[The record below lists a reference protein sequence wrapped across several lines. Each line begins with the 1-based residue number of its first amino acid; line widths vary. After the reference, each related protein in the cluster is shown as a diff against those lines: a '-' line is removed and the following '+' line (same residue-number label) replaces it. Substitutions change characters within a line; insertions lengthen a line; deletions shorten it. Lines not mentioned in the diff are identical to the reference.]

1 MEIAATLVGR
11 AELPELAASVEL
23 VESAGLVGSEGL
35 VESVGAVESAVP
47 AVSVELVGLAE
58 LVERVAR
65 IAHPR
70 CPRVAAGIALPR
82 CHRMVVDAATGST
95 IPNTAAALPIETARP
110 QIDLVARRGAIRSP
124 IARPARGNKL
134 DGKAAICQATGR
146 ELAVRAIGLEAPAL
160 ATGQGQVE
168 AEQIALEVVIFLA
181 AAAET
186 GMPSAEVPA
195 VITDRI
201 LDPTAVAVHPAW
213 GLGAEAGGVAR
224 GVVGVGGADSR

>member
-1 MEIAATLVGR
+1 M
-11 AELPELAASVEL
+11 ELAGSAGL
-23 VESAGLVGSEGL
+23 VESAG
-35 VESVGAVESAVP
+35 P
-47 AVSVELVGLAE
+47 AVSVESAE

-124 IARPARGNKL
+124 IARPAPGNRL
-134 DGKAAICQATGR
+134 DGKAAICQATGE
-146 ELAVRAIGLEAPAL
+146 ELPVRAIGLEAPAL
-160 ATGQGQVE
+160 GTGQVE

-195 VITDRI
+195 VITDRV

-213 GLGAEAGGVAR
+213 GLGAEAGAVAR
-224 GVVGVGGADSR
+224 GVVGVGGADRR

>member
-1 MEIAATLVGR
+1 VEIAATLVGP
-11 AELPELAASVEL
+11 AELVEPAASVAL
-23 VESAGLVGSEGL
+23 AVSAGP
-35 VESVGAVESAVP
+35 VESVG
-47 AVSVELVGLAE
+47 SVELVGLAE

-70 CPRVAAGIALPR
+70 CPRVVGGIALPR

-95 IPNTAAALPIETARP
+95 IPNTAEAHRIETARP
-110 QIDLVARRGAIRSP
+110 RIDLVARRAVIRSP
-124 IARPARGNKL
+124 IARPALGNRL
-134 DGKAAICQATGR
+134 DGKAAICQATAR

-160 ATGQGQVE
+160 ATGQVE

-195 VITDRI
+195 VITDRVP
-201 LDPTAVAVHPAW
+201 DPTAVAVHPAW
-213 GLGAEAGGVAR
+213 GLGAEAGAVAR

>member
-1 MEIAATLVGR
+1 MELA
-11 AELPELAASVEL
+11 ELAASVEL
-23 VESAGLVGSEGL
+23 AELVGSAGP
-35 VESVGAVESAVP
+35 VE
-47 AVSVELVGLAE
+47 SVELVGLAE

-124 IARPARGNKL
+124 IARPAPGNRL
-134 DGKAAICQATGR
+134 DGKAAICQAIG
-146 ELAVRAIGLEAPAL
+146 EQLAVRAIGLEAPAL
-160 ATGQGQVE
+160 GTGQVE

-186 GMPSAEVPA
+186 AMPSAEVPA
-195 VITDRI
+195 VITDRV

-213 GLGAEAGGVAR
+213 GLAAEAGAVAR

>member
-1 MEIAATLVGR
+1 VEIAATLVGR
-11 AELPELAASVEL
+11 AELAASAEL
-23 VESAGLVGSEGL
+23 VESAGL
-35 VESVGAVESAVP
+35 VESVGAVESAGP

-70 CPRVAAGIALPR
+70 CP
-82 CHRMVVDAATGST
+82 RMVVDAATGST

-213 GLGAEAGGVAR
+213 GLAAEAGAVAR